1 MGSTNTKAPELSGR
15 QHLAASGLTQAEIAG
30 IAEVTQQAVSQWLS
44 KRKSPGRKSAGLL
57 WDKLKIPPS
66 SWDFPDAP
74 EPSTATAAAI
84 APTRKREASET
95 RRPATRRTSTAT
107 PKAERKA
114 S

>member
-15 QHLAASGLTQAEIAG
+15 QHLAASGLTQAEIAEM
-30 IAEVTQQAVSQWLS
+30 AEVTQQAVSQWFS

-57 WDKLKIPPS
+57 WDKLKIPPP
-66 SWDFPDAP
+66 SWDLPDAP
-74 EPSTATAAAI
+74 EPSAADAAAP
-84 APTRKREASET
+84 ARRRETSEA
-95 RRPATRRTSTAT
+95 RRPATRRTSTPA